1 MGKNLNNWTK
11 KKIKI
16 GDVQH
21 KGFNLVRMLVQ
32 QKDDTFWG
40 INKSNPKKRY
50 ITSEFVKKLKTKKNI
65 FAKILNSIGPIFF
78 RSFYD
83 WDKLKDSLIT
93 NGYTPEKHN
102 YIRVREEVKSDG
114 NIKYVCLDGNH
125 RTNVLRELYGNDYEI
140 EVEVTQ
146 SLMSKFGITGTV
158 GTHPDKES
166 CPTWRKDNLKKYF
179 KSLLSDKKV
188 MINSIKIISVF
199 LYLIVFNFKYFMWI
213 LLTLM
218 GYAILTRILIA
229 INYNEIMGNI
239 TSKIAKKIENR
250 LVRRVINTIIL
261 NLTSMIVIIPMI
273 IICLS
278 MIINGV
284 LEFVILGVIVYLCEV
299 NEKESPTND

>member
-16 GDVQH
+16 GDIQH
-21 KGFNLVRMLVQ
+21 KGFQIMRQ

-83 WDKLKDSLIT
+83 WDKLKESLIT
-93 NGYTPEKHN
+93 NGYAPEKYN
-102 YIRVREEVKSDG
+102 YIRVREEIKSDG
-114 NIKYVCLDGNH
+114 KSKYICLDGNH
-125 RTNVLRELYGNDYEI
+125 RTNVLRELYGNNYEI
-140 EVEVTQ
+140 EAEVTQ

-166 CPTWRKDNLKKYF
+166 CPTWSKDNLKKYF

-188 MINSIKIISVF
+188 MINSIKITSVF

-218 GYAILTRILIA
+218 GYVILTGVLNS
-229 INYNEIMGNI
+229 INYNERVKKI
-239 TSKIAKKIENR
+239 TKKVAEKIENR
-250 LVRRVINTIIL
+250 IVRRFVNSIIL
-261 NLTSMIVIIPMI
+261 NLPTLIITVPMI
-273 IICLS
+273 IIFLS
-278 MIINGV
+278 MIINGP
-284 LEFVILGVIVYLCEV
+284 LQFIILGVIVYLCEV
-299 NEKESPTND
+299 NEKESPTDD